1 MGHVLPYRSLTSEL
15 LASVEQ
21 GVLVGKSDRHARVL
35 LCVDELLLELDDA
48 VDELAVLL
56 LQLDG
61 LEVVVF
67 LEPGDHP
74 LGLVILSLERLEFEL
89 ENSEGCE
96 E

>member
-21 GVLVGKSDRHARVL
+21 GVLVGQTHGHAGVL
-35 LCVDELLLELDDA
+35 LGVDQLLLELDDA